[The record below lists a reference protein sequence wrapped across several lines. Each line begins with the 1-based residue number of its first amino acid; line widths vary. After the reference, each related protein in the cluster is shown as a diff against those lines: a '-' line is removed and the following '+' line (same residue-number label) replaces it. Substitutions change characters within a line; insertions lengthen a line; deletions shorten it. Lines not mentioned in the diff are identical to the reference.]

1 MSVIETRTNRHLAE
15 LDTIAAN
22 LVWQE
27 VHPEEEISDDEAMDT
42 AEDSEENQPE
52 NHDQDSEMEIS
63 YPY

>member
-1 MSVIETRTNRHLAE
+1 MAE

-27 VHPEEEISDDEAMDT
+27 VHPEEEISEDEAMDT
-42 AEDSEENQPE
+42 DEAQAETSQENQ
-52 NHDQDSEMEIS
+52 DQESEMEIS